1 MVGTPLPSHKGKCL
15 EYFELFVRSE
25 GLPSSSSKTPI
36 SLIRTSSE
44 AQKASVEGN
53 SPPQDSTPLSPNIKG
68 HQVVEEEGEPSQ
80 IPHKGSSSL
89 PPQSV
94 PVLEELMEVSFK
106 GIPIKITRDSW
117 AMLSVAIPDLAGNS
131 KVDPLSSKAS
141 PQVVVS
147 SSSDSLEGAS
157 SSAPPPGFEHVKRSS
172 KKKSSK
178 RMLACLPHRKH
189 LSIMKR
195 SFPQGSKGKSPSSS
209 SSLPISSSSL
219 DKLHDITINCAI

>member
-1 MVGTPLPSHKGKCL
+1 M
-15 EYFELFVRSE
+15 
-25 GLPSSSSKTPI
+25 
-36 SLIRTSSE
+36 
-44 AQKASVEGN
+44 EGN
-53 SPPQDSTPLSPNIKG
+53 SPPQDSPPLSPNIKG
-68 HQVVEEEGEPSQ
+68 YQVVEEEGGPSQ
-80 IPHKGSSSL
+80 IPHKGSSVPHSSL

-117 AMLSVAIPDLAGNS
+117 TMLSVAIPDLVGNS

-157 SSAPPPGFEHVKRSS
+157 SSTPPSCFEHVKRSS

-178 RMLACLPHRKH
+178 RMLAYLPHKKH
-189 LSIMKR
+189 LAIMKR
-195 SFPQGSKGKSPSSS
+195 SFPPGSKGKSPSSS

-219 DKLHDITINCAI
+219 NKLHDIAINCGIQDPINPEGLSDIQAMEKVGSTCSP